1 MTFILKDFIHPSF
14 KQIQVKDKIRYNNLL
29 NLSTNELKHT
39 ILDKLDKKYRK
50 NNLSDITRC
59 YPCLVTPRLFLSK
72 YFHLS
77 DNQILLAP
85 GSDLLINLVL
95 LSFNRTKSIII
106 CNPEYY
112 SYRDYALLNGYKIIN
127 ADIIST
133 SKEESLITYIKLLM
147 NTSSSIVVLS
157 NPNGVTGL
165 SIQIENMDNI
175 AKICDKHNHLLIID
189 EAYSA
194 FYKLD
199 HRPLLKNYKNIL
211 ILKTFSKSHGIAGL
225 RFATAFGQ
233 NDLISS
239 IRKTGIENAVS
250 SVSINYFIF
259 LIKHEDRINQIHNDI
274 LTAKKIFINFLYD
287 EFPQW
292 EVYKTSTHFC
302 TIDVKDEKTALELID
317 IFKLKNIIIKF
328 LGYVSQLN
336 TCIRITISEGIY
348 MKNVIT
354 IVKDYNLKNIEKK
367 HL

>member
-1 MTFILKDFIHPSF
+1 M
-14 KQIQVKDKIRYNNLL
+14 
-29 NLSTNELKHT
+29 
-39 ILDKLDKKYRK
+39 
-50 NNLSDITRC
+50 
-59 YPCLVTPRLFLSK
+59 
-72 YFHLS
+72 
-77 DNQILLAP
+77 
-85 GSDLLINLVL
+85 
-95 LSFNRTKSIII
+95 LSFNQTKSIII

-127 ADIIST
+127 ADVISK
-133 SKEESLITYIKLLM
+133 SKEENITNYIKLLM
-147 NTSSSIVVLS
+147 NTSSSLVVLS

-165 SIQIENMDNI
+165 NIQIEDMNNI
-175 AKICDKHNHLLIID
+175 AKICHKHNHLLIID

-199 HRPLLKNYKNIL
+199 HRPLLKKYKNII

-239 IRKTGIENAVS
+239 LRKTGIENAVS

-259 LIKHEDRINQIHNDI
+259 LIKHEERINQIHNDI
-274 LTAKKIFINFLYD
+274 LTVKKIFIDFLKC

-292 EVYKTSTHFC
+292 EIYNTSTHFC
-302 TIDVKDEKTALELID
+302 TIDVKDENTALELIN

-328 LGYVSQLN
+328 LGHVSQLN
-336 TCIRITISEGIY
+336 TCIRITTSEWMY

-354 IVKDYNLKNIEKK
+354 ILKDYNLKNLEKK